1 MATNGARRRVAN
13 RYELEEELGHGGMG
27 VVWRATD
34 TLLARPVALKEVDLP
49 RGGDA
54 AQREGLRARVSREA
68 RAAARLSHPGVVT
81 VYDIAHDGGQ
91 DFIVM
96 ELVSAP
102 TLEELVRT
110 GGPLSPQRAARLG
123 LGLLDALE
131 AAHRAG
137 IVHRDLKPKN
147 VMVREDGATKLADFG
162 IASVQGDPRLT
173 ATGLVVGSPAYMA
186 PEQVEAQAVS
196 PATDLWALGATL
208 WFAVEGQA
216 PFGGGEFQTLSAI
229 VSGQPR
235 RPERLGPLT
244 PVLARLLVK
253 DPAARATPAQLR
265 PLLRQVAGS
274 AAGGGV
280 WTGGTAPSPF
290 ELGSPIGGL
299 GTGGRGSSAARDA
312 TVAVPPAGGPART
325 TPGGDPGRTVLPG
338 GGLGGPASPG
348 GGPGGA
354 ASPGGGLGGTIQTGG
369 KGASISSGGGLGGTG
384 SPGGPGGTGP
394 PTGVPARG
402 SVASGD
408 TPPVPS
414 RVRRREEDV
423 GTAVRGAPG
432 RRRGRRLPPVPPVPM
447 PGEPV
452 VAGRRRRRVR
462 VPVLFAAVAVVLA
475 GTIIWQ
481 GVSRDDDR
489 RTPSASTRRPGVPAG
504 WRSFQDPDGT
514 YRLSFPP
521 TWTPTDRGPFIDFTE
536 PGGERFFRVQPTT
549 DGMDPLTAQRS
560 LERSFMAR
568 HQGDDYRRLRLGPT
582 TFRSVPAAEWE
593 FTFLNEGR
601 LTRGYD
607 ITFTAAGRRHAILF
621 QSPGNRWAASGD
633 ELQAFLA
640 GFRPRG

>member
-186 PEQVEAQAVS
+186 PEQVEAREVS

-208 WFAVEGQA
+208 WFAVEGQP

-229 VSGQPR
+229 VAGQPR
-235 RPERLGPLT
+235 PPQRLGPLA

-253 DPAARATPAQLR
+253 DPAGRATPAQLR
-265 PLLRQVAGS
+265 PLLRQVAAGRPVE
-274 AAGGGV
+274 AAPAHPAPPGPGGPGRDGPPPAPGAP
-280 WTGGTAPSPF
+280 WTGATVVV
-290 ELGSPIGGL
+290 
-299 GTGGRGSSAARDA
+299 GGRDA
-312 TVAVPPAGGPART
+312 PAGPGKPPAGAAPA
-325 TPGGDPGRTVLPG
+325 
-338 GGLGGPASPG
+338 PG
-348 GGPGGA
+348 GGPAAAGNGA
-354 ASPGGGLGGTIQTGG
+354 QASG
-369 KGASISSGGGLGGTG
+369 
-384 SPGGPGGTGP
+384 
-394 PTGVPARG
+394 
-402 SVASGD
+402 GD

-414 RVRRREEDV
+414 RVRRRQGDDA
-423 GTAVRGAPG
+423 TAVRAPAG

-452 VAGRRRRRVR
+452 LPGGRRRRARL
-462 VPVLFAAVAVVLA
+462 PVLFAAAAVVLA
-475 GTIIWQ
+475 GTVVWQ
-481 GVSRDDDR
+481 GVTRDDRDR
-489 RTPSASTRRPGVPAG
+489 PSATRRPAVPAS
-504 WRSFQDPDGT
+504 WQRFEDPEGT

-521 TWTPTDRGPFIDFTE
+521 TWAPDDQGPYTDFTE
-536 PGGERFFRVQPTT
+536 PGGERLFRVQPTT
-549 DGMDPLTAQRS
+549 DGMAPLDAQRS
-560 LERSFMAR
+560 LERSFEAR
-568 HQGDDYRRLRLGPT
+568 HPDDDYHRVRLGT
-582 TFRSVPAAEWE
+582 TSFRSLPAAEWE
-593 FTFLNEGR
+593 FTFLDEGR

-607 ITFTAAGRRHAILF
+607 ITFLVGQHRHAILF
-621 QSPGNRWAASGD
+621 LAPADRWAASQD

-640 GFRPRG
+640 GFRPRD

>member
-1 MATNGARRRVAN
+1 MATNGAGRRVAN
-13 RYELEEELGHGGMG
+13 RYELTDELGHGGMG

-34 TLLARPVALKEVDLP
+34 TLLGRQVALKEVDLP
-49 RGGDA
+49 RGVEA
-54 AQREGLRARVSREA
+54 AGRESLRARVSREA

-81 VYDIAHDGGQ
+81 VYDIAHDGEH

-110 GGPLSPQRAARLG
+110 GGPLAPQRAARLG

-208 WFAVEGQA
+208 WFAVEGQP

-229 VSGQPR
+229 VNGQPR

-253 DPAARATPAQLR
+253 DPASRATPAQLR
-265 PLLRQVAGS
+265 PLLRQIA
-274 AAGGGV
+274 
-280 WTGGTAPSPF
+280 
-290 ELGSPIGGL
+290 
-299 GTGGRGSSAARDA
+299 SSE
-312 TVAVPPAGGPART
+312 
-325 TPGGDPGRTVLPG
+325 
-338 GGLGGPASPG
+338 G
-348 GGPGGA
+348 GGPGTA
-354 ASPGGGLGGTIQTGG
+354 H
-369 KGASISSGGGLGGTG
+369 KGAGDPRRDATG
-384 SPGGPGGTGP
+384 HWAAATVVVGGPNAPARADPNAPARPAPAGAGPARPTPPGTAP
-394 PTGVPARG
+394 PPGTEARG

-414 RVRRREEDV
+414 RVQRREEDA
-423 GTAVRGAPG
+423 GTAVRGAAPG
-432 RRRGRRLPPVPPVPM
+432 RRRRLPPVPPVPL

-452 VAGRRRRRVR
+452 FAGGRRRRLRL
-462 VPVLFAAVAVVLA
+462 PVVFAAVAVVLA
-475 GTIIWQ
+475 GSIIWQ
-481 GVSRDDDR
+481 GVTRDDDQ
-489 RTPSASTRRPGVPAG
+489 RTPSATTRRPGVPAA

-549 DGMDPLTAQRS
+549 DGMAPLTAQRS

-568 HQGDDYRRLRLGPT
+568 HPGDDYRRLRLGTT
-582 TFRSVPAAEWE
+582 TFRSMPAAEWE

-607 ITFTAAGRRHAILF
+607 ITFTAGGRRHAILF
-621 QSPGNRWAASGD
+621 QSPASRWAASQD
-633 ELQAFLA
+633 ELQSFLA
-640 GFRPRG
+640 GFRARG

>member
-1 MATNGARRRVAN
+1 MATNGAGRRVAN
-13 RYELEEELGHGGMG
+13 RYELTDELGHGGMG

-34 TLLARPVALKEVDLP
+34 TLLGRQVALKEVDLP
-49 RGGDA
+49 RGVEA
-54 AQREGLRARVSREA
+54 AGRESLRARVSREA

-81 VYDIAHDGGQ
+81 VYDIAHDGEQ

-110 GGPLSPQRAARLG
+110 GGPLAPQRAARLG

-208 WFAVEGQA
+208 WFAVEGQP

-229 VSGQPR
+229 VNGQPR

-253 DPAARATPAQLR
+253 DPASRATPAQLR
-265 PLLRQVAGS
+265 PLLRQIA
-274 AAGGGV
+274 
-280 WTGGTAPSPF
+280 
-290 ELGSPIGGL
+290 
-299 GTGGRGSSAARDA
+299 SSE
-312 TVAVPPAGGPART
+312 
-325 TPGGDPGRTVLPG
+325 
-338 GGLGGPASPG
+338 G
-348 GGPGGA
+348 GGPGTA
-354 ASPGGGLGGTIQTGG
+354 H
-369 KGASISSGGGLGGTG
+369 KGAGDPRRDATG
-384 SPGGPGGTGP
+384 HWAAATVVVGGPNAPARADPNAPARPAPAGAGPGRPTPPGTAP
-394 PTGVPARG
+394 PAGAEARG
-402 SVASGD
+402 SKASGD

-414 RVRRREEDV
+414 RVQRREEDA
-423 GTAVRGAPG
+423 GTAVRGAAP
-432 RRRGRRLPPVPPVPM
+432 RRRRRRLPPVPPVPL

-452 VAGRRRRRVR
+452 LAGGRRRRLRL
-462 VPVLFAAVAVVLA
+462 PVVFAAVAVVLA
-475 GTIIWQ
+475 GSIIWQ
-481 GVSRDDDR
+481 GVTRDDDQ
-489 RTPSASTRRPGVPAG
+489 RTPSATTRRPGVPAG

-549 DGMDPLTAQRS
+549 DGMAPLTAQRS

-568 HQGDDYRRLRLGPT
+568 HPGDDYRRLRLGTT
-582 TFRSVPAAEWE
+582 TFRSMPAAEWE

-607 ITFTAAGRRHAILF
+607 ITFTAGGRRHAILF
-621 QSPGNRWAASGD
+621 QSPASRWAASRD
-633 ELQAFLA
+633 ELQSFLA
-640 GFRPRG
+640 GFRARG

>member
-1 MATNGARRRVAN
+1 MATNGAGRRVAN
-13 RYELEEELGHGGMG
+13 RYELTDELGHGGMG

-34 TLLARPVALKEVDLP
+34 TLLGRQVALKEVDLP
-49 RGGDA
+49 RGVEA
-54 AQREGLRARVSREA
+54 AGRESLRARVSREA

-81 VYDIAHDGGQ
+81 VYDIAHDGEQ

-110 GGPLSPQRAARLG
+110 GGPLAPQRAARLG

-208 WFAVEGQA
+208 WFAVEGQP

-229 VSGQPR
+229 VNGQPR

-253 DPAARATPAQLR
+253 DPASRATPAQLR
-265 PLLRQVAGS
+265 PLLRQIA
-274 AAGGGV
+274 
-280 WTGGTAPSPF
+280 
-290 ELGSPIGGL
+290 
-299 GTGGRGSSAARDA
+299 SSE
-312 TVAVPPAGGPART
+312 
-325 TPGGDPGRTVLPG
+325 
-338 GGLGGPASPG
+338 G
-348 GGPGGA
+348 GGPGTA
-354 ASPGGGLGGTIQTGG
+354 H
-369 KGASISSGGGLGGTG
+369 KGAGDPRRDATG
-384 SPGGPGGTGP
+384 HWAAATVVVGGPNAPARADPNAPARPAPAGAGPARPTPPGTAP
-394 PTGVPARG
+394 PAGTEARG

-414 RVRRREEDV
+414 RVQRREEDA
-423 GTAVRGAPG
+423 GTAVRGAAP
-432 RRRGRRLPPVPPVPM
+432 RRRRRRLPPVPPVPL

-452 VAGRRRRRVR
+452 LAGGRRRRLRL
-462 VPVLFAAVAVVLA
+462 PVVFAAVAVVLA
-475 GTIIWQ
+475 GSIIWQ
-481 GVSRDDDR
+481 GVTRDDDQ
-489 RTPSASTRRPGVPAG
+489 RTPSATTRRPGVPAG

-549 DGMDPLTAQRS
+549 DGMAPLTAQRS

-568 HQGDDYRRLRLGPT
+568 HPGDDYQRLRLGAT
-582 TFRSVPAAEWE
+582 TFRSMPAAEWE

-607 ITFTAAGRRHAILF
+607 ITFTAGGRRHAILF
-621 QSPGNRWAASGD
+621 QSPASRWAASRD
-633 ELQAFLA
+633 ELQSFLA
-640 GFRPRG
+640 GFRARG

>member
-1 MATNGARRRVAN
+1 MTANGARRRIAN

-54 AQREGLRARVSREA
+54 AEREGLRARVSREA

-110 GGPLSPQRAARLG
+110 GGPLSPQQAARLG

-173 ATGLVVGSPAYMA
+173 ATGLVVGSPGYMA
-186 PEQVEAQAVS
+186 PEQVEARDVS

-208 WFAVEGQA
+208 WFAVEGQP
-216 PFGGGEFQTLSAI
+216 PFGGGEFQTLNAI
-229 VSGQPR
+229 VAGQPR
-235 RPERLGPLT
+235 PPQRLGPLA

-253 DPAARATPAQLR
+253 DPAGRATPAQLR
-265 PLLRQVAGS
+265 PLLHQVAAGQRVQTAQAQPGTRAADPGRRGAGPWTGATVVVGGRGVPDAPGGTGKPTAPPPGPVP
-274 AAGGGV
+274 AAGGG
-280 WTGGTAPSPF
+280 
-290 ELGSPIGGL
+290 
-299 GTGGRGSSAARDA
+299 SAA
-312 TVAVPPAGGPART
+312 TGN
-325 TPGGDPGRTVLPG
+325 GGD
-338 GGLGGPASPG
+338 ASG
-348 GGPGGA
+348 
-354 ASPGGGLGGTIQTGG
+354 
-369 KGASISSGGGLGGTG
+369 
-384 SPGGPGGTGP
+384 
-394 PTGVPARG
+394 
-402 SVASGD
+402 GD

-414 RVRRREEDV
+414 RARRREGD
-423 GTAVRGAPG
+423 GAAAGPPPAG
-432 RRRGRRLPPVPPVPM
+432 RRRRGRLPPVPPVPM

-452 VAGRRRRRVR
+452 FTGARRRRARL
-462 VPVLFAAVAVVLA
+462 PVVFAAAAVVLA
-475 GTIIWQ
+475 GTIVWQ
-481 GVSRDDDR
+481 GLTRDDAQER
-489 RTPSASTRRPGVPAG
+489 PPATARRPTVPAS

-549 DGMDPLTAQRS
+549 DGMAPLTAQRS
-560 LERSFMAR
+560 LERSFEAR
-568 HQGDDYRRLRLGPT
+568 HPNDGYRRLRLGTT

-593 FTFLNEGR
+593 FTFLDEGR

-607 ITFTAAGRRHAILF
+607 ITFNAAGRRHAILF
-621 QSPGNRWAASGD
+621 QSPADRWDASQD
-633 ELQAFLA
+633 EVQAFLA

>member
-34 TLLARPVALKEVDLP
+34 TLLSRPVALKEVDLP

-54 AQREGLRARVSREA
+54 AGREGLRARVSREA
-68 RAAARLSHPGVVT
+68 RAGARLSHPGVVT

-110 GGPLSPQRAARLG
+110 GGPLSPQRAAQLG

-186 PEQVEAQAVS
+186 PEQVEAQDVS

-208 WFAVEGQA
+208 WFAVEGQP
-216 PFGGGEFQTLSAI
+216 PFGGGEFQTLNAI
-229 VSGQPR
+229 VAGQPR
-235 RPERLGPLT
+235 PPQRLGPLA

-253 DPAARATPAQLR
+253 DPAGRATPAQLR
-265 PLLRQVAGS
+265 PLLRQVASDQRVEGGPGPAPPPGAVP
-274 AAGGGV
+274 AAGGGP
-280 WTGGTAPSPF
+280 A
-290 ELGSPIGGL
+290 
-299 GTGGRGSSAARDA
+299 
-312 TVAVPPAGGPART
+312 PAGD
-325 TPGGDPGRTVLPG
+325 GGD
-338 GGLGGPASPG
+338 ASG
-348 GGPGGA
+348 
-354 ASPGGGLGGTIQTGG
+354 
-369 KGASISSGGGLGGTG
+369 
-384 SPGGPGGTGP
+384 
-394 PTGVPARG
+394 
-402 SVASGD
+402 GD

-414 RVRRREEDV
+414 RVRLPEGD
-423 GTAVRGAPG
+423 GATAVRAPAG
-432 RRRGRRLPPVPPVPM
+432 RRRRRRLPPVPPVPM

-452 VAGRRRRRVR
+452 FPGVRRRRARLPLV
-462 VPVLFAAVAVVLA
+462 FAAAAVVLA
-475 GTIIWQ
+475 GTIVWQ
-481 GVSRDDDR
+481 GLTRDGTQER
-489 RTPSASTRRPGVPAG
+489 PPAGARRPAVPAS

-549 DGMDPLTAQRS
+549 DGMAPLTAQRS
-560 LERSFMAR
+560 LERSFEAR
-568 HQGDDYRRLRLGPT
+568 HPDDDYRRLRLGTT

-593 FTFLNEGR
+593 FTYLDGGR

-607 ITFTAAGRRHAILF
+607 ITFTMGQRRHAILF
-621 QSPGNRWAASGD
+621 QSPADRWDASRD
-633 ELQAFLA
+633 EVRAFLA

>member
-1 MATNGARRRVAN
+1 MTTNGTGRRVAN
-13 RYELEEELGHGGMG
+13 RYELEAELGHGGMG

-34 TLLARPVALKEVDLP
+34 TLLARQVALKEVDLP

-54 AQREGLRARVSREA
+54 AEREGLRARVSREA

-81 VYDIAHDGGQ
+81 VYDIAHDGDQ

-102 TLEELVRT
+102 TLEDLVRAS
-110 GGPLSPQRAARLG
+110 GPLAPERAARLG

-137 IVHRDLKPKN
+137 IVHRDLKPRN

-186 PEQVEAQAVS
+186 PEQVEAEAVS

-208 WFAVEGQA
+208 WFAVEGEP

-229 VSGQPR
+229 VNGRPRQPQ
-235 RPERLGPLT
+235 RLGPLT

-253 DPAARATPAQLR
+253 DPAGRATPAELR
-265 PLLRQVAGS
+265 PLLRRVASGQGATVAG
-274 AAGGGV
+274 APGAGTRARAGTGPPAPAEGGTELVAPPGRPAGGG
-280 WTGGTAPSPF
+280 GPA
-290 ELGSPIGGL
+290 GL
-299 GTGGRGSSAARDA
+299 AGR
-312 TVAVPPAGGPART
+312 PAGGGERSAVPDLAGAGGGR
-325 TPGGDPGRTVLPG
+325 PGGTGVG
-338 GGLGGPASPG
+338 G
-348 GGPGGA
+348 GGPGTA
-354 ASPGGGLGGTIQTGG
+354 
-369 KGASISSGGGLGGTG
+369 
-384 SPGGPGGTGP
+384 
-394 PTGVPARG
+394 
-402 SVASGD
+402 ASGD

-414 RVRRREEDV
+414 RVRRRQGGD
-423 GTAVRGAPG
+423 GPPGPPGPPSPAG
-432 RRRGRRLPPVPPVPM
+432 RRRGRRLPPVPPVPL

-452 VAGRRRRRVR
+452 RARGRRRRVR
-462 VPVLFAAVAVVLA
+462 LPVVVAAVAVLLA
-475 GTIIWQ
+475 GAIVWQ
-481 GVSRDDDR
+481 GLGGDGGDR
-489 RTPSASTRRPGVPAG
+489 RPPAGTGRPTVPAA
-504 WRSFQDPDGT
+504 WRTFQDPDGT

-521 TWTPTDRGPFIDFTE
+521 TWTPTDRGAFIDFTE

-560 LERSFMAR
+560 LEGSFIAR
-568 HQGDDYRRLRLGPT
+568 HPGDDYRRLRLGST
-582 TFRSVPAAEWE
+582 TFRSLPAVEWE
-593 FTFLNEGR
+593 FTFLMEGR
-601 LTRGYD
+601 PTRGYD
-607 ITFTAAGRRHAILF
+607 LTFRVGQHRHAILF
-621 QSPGNRWAASGD
+621 QAPAGRWAASRD

>member
-1 MATNGARRRVAN
+1 MATNGAGRRVAN
-13 RYELEEELGHGGMG
+13 RYELTDELGHGGMG

-34 TLLARPVALKEVDLP
+34 TLLGRQVALKEVDLP
-49 RGGDA
+49 RGVEA
-54 AQREGLRARVSREA
+54 AGRESLRARVSREA

-81 VYDIAHDGGQ
+81 VYDIAHDGEH

-110 GGPLSPQRAARLG
+110 GGPLAPQRAARLG

-208 WFAVEGQA
+208 WFAVEGQP

-229 VSGQPR
+229 VNGQPR

-253 DPAARATPAQLR
+253 DPASRATPAQLR
-265 PLLRQVAGS
+265 PLLRQIA
-274 AAGGGV
+274 
-280 WTGGTAPSPF
+280 
-290 ELGSPIGGL
+290 
-299 GTGGRGSSAARDA
+299 SSE
-312 TVAVPPAGGPART
+312 
-325 TPGGDPGRTVLPG
+325 
-338 GGLGGPASPG
+338 G
-348 GGPGGA
+348 GGPGTA
-354 ASPGGGLGGTIQTGG
+354 H
-369 KGASISSGGGLGGTG
+369 KGAGDPRRDATG
-384 SPGGPGGTGP
+384 HWAAATVVVGGPNAPARADPNAPARPAPAGAGPARPTPPGTAP
-394 PTGVPARG
+394 PAGTEARG

-414 RVRRREEDV
+414 RVQRREEDA
-423 GTAVRGAPG
+423 GTAVRGAAP
-432 RRRGRRLPPVPPVPM
+432 RRRRRRLPPVPPVPL

-452 VAGRRRRRVR
+452 FAGGRRRRLRL
-462 VPVLFAAVAVVLA
+462 PVVFAAVAVVLA
-475 GTIIWQ
+475 GSIIWQ
-481 GVSRDDDR
+481 GVTRDDDQ
-489 RTPSASTRRPGVPAG
+489 RTPSATTRRPGVPAG

-549 DGMDPLTAQRS
+549 DGMAPLTAQRS

-568 HQGDDYRRLRLGPT
+568 HPGDDYRRLRLGTT
-582 TFRSVPAAEWE
+582 TFRSMPAAEWE

-607 ITFTAAGRRHAILF
+607 ITFTAGGRRHAILF
-621 QSPGNRWAASGD
+621 QSPASRWAASRD
-633 ELQAFLA
+633 ELQSFLA
-640 GFRPRG
+640 GFRARG

>member
-1 MATNGARRRVAN
+1 MATNGAGRRVAN
-13 RYELEEELGHGGMG
+13 RYELTDELGHGGMG

-34 TLLARPVALKEVDLP
+34 TLLGRQVALKEVDLP
-49 RGGDA
+49 RGVEAGG
-54 AQREGLRARVSREA
+54 RESLRARVSREA

-81 VYDIAHDGGQ
+81 VYDIAHDGEQ

-110 GGPLSPQRAARLG
+110 GGPLAPQRAARLG

-208 WFAVEGQA
+208 WFAVEGQP

-229 VSGQPR
+229 VNGQPR

-253 DPAARATPAQLR
+253 EPAGRATPAQLR
-265 PLLRQVAGS
+265 PLLRQVAEG
-274 AAGGGV
+274 AGGGV
-280 WTGGTAPSPF
+280 WTTGTAPSSIG
-290 ELGSPIGGL
+290 LRSPTGGP
-299 GTGGRGSSAARDA
+299 GTGGRGAGAAGDATVVGSRGSGAAGDA
-312 TVAVPPAGGPART
+312 TVAGRR
-325 TPGGDPGRTVLPG
+325 GD
-338 GGLGGPASPG
+338 
-348 GGPGGA
+348 
-354 ASPGGGLGGTIQTGG
+354 
-369 KGASISSGGGLGGTG
+369 
-384 SPGGPGGTGP
+384 
-394 PTGVPARG
+394 
-402 SVASGD
+402 VASGD

-414 RVRRREEDV
+414 RVRRREEDA
-423 GTAVRGAPG
+423 GAAGRGAAPG
-432 RRRGRRLPPVPPVPM
+432 RRRRLPPVPPVPL

-452 VAGRRRRRVR
+452 FGGRRRRVR
-462 VPVLFAAVAVVLA
+462 LPMVFAAVAVVLA

-481 GVSRDDDR
+481 GVSRDDDQ
-489 RTPSASTRRPGVPAG
+489 RTPSATTRRPGVPAG

-521 TWTPTDRGPFIDFTE
+521 TWTPTDRGSFIDFTE

-549 DGMDPLTAQRS
+549 DGMAPLTAQRS

-568 HQGDDYRRLRLGPT
+568 HPGDDYRRLRLGAT
-582 TFRSVPAAEWE
+582 TFRGVPAAEWE

-607 ITFTAAGRRHAILF
+607 ITFTAGGRRHAILF
-621 QSPGNRWAASGD
+621 QAPAGRWAASRD
-633 ELQAFLA
+633 ELQAFLT
-640 GFRPRG
+640 GFRARG

>member
-1 MATNGARRRVAN
+1 MAANGAGRRVAN
-13 RYELEEELGHGGMG
+13 RYELESELGHGGMG

-34 TLLARPVALKEVDLP
+34 TLLARQVALKEVDLP

-54 AQREGLRARVSREA
+54 AEREGLRARVSREA

-102 TLEELVRT
+102 TLEELVRG
-110 GGPLSPQRAARLG
+110 GGPLPPERAARLG

-137 IVHRDLKPKN
+137 IVHRDLKPRN
-147 VMVREDGATKLADFG
+147 VMVREDGSTKLADFG

-208 WFAVEGQA
+208 WFAVEGQP

-235 RPERLGPLT
+235 QPQRLGPLT

-253 DPAARATPAQLR
+253 EPAARATPAELR
-265 PLLRQVAGS
+265 PLLRRVAAGQDATVVAAPAAATPARAGQS
-274 AAGGGV
+274 PAGTAATGGPAGGG
-280 WTGGTAPSPF
+280 
-290 ELGSPIGGL
+290 
-299 GTGGRGSSAARDA
+299 GRG
-312 TVAVPPAGGPART
+312 T
-325 TPGGDPGRTVLPG
+325 
-338 GGLGGPASPG
+338 
-348 GGPGGA
+348 
-354 ASPGGGLGGTIQTGG
+354 
-369 KGASISSGGGLGGTG
+369 
-384 SPGGPGGTGP
+384 
-394 PTGVPARG
+394 
-402 SVASGD
+402 VASGD

-414 RVRRREEDV
+414 RVRRRQGEDAPAAAT
-423 GTAVRGAPG
+423 GGPG
-432 RRRGRRLPPVPPVPM
+432 RRKGRRLPPVPPVPM

-452 VAGRRRRRVR
+452 WPGGRRRRARL
-462 VPVLFAAVAVVLA
+462 PVMFAAVAVLLA
-475 GTIIWQ
+475 GAVVWQ
-481 GVSRDDDR
+481 GLGGDDR
-489 RTPSASTRRPGVPAG
+489 GRRPPSDTSRPAVPAG
-504 WRSFQDPDGT
+504 WRTFQDPDGT

-521 TWTPTDRGPFIDFTE
+521 TWTPTDRGAFIDFTE
-536 PGGERFFRVQPTT
+536 PGGERFFRVQPTS
-549 DGMDPLTAQRS
+549 DGMAPLVAQRS

-568 HQGDDYRRLRLGPT
+568 HPDDGYRRLRLGPT
-582 TFRSVPAAEWE
+582 TFRSLPAAEWE
-593 FTFLNEGR
+593 FTFVVEGR
-601 LTRGYD
+601 PTRGYD
-607 ITFTAAGRRHAILF
+607 LTFSVGQRRHAILF
-621 QSPGNRWAASGD
+621 QSPASRWAASRD

-640 GFRPRG
+640 GFRPRS

>member
-1 MATNGARRRVAN
+1 MATKGAGRRVAN
-13 RYELEEELGHGGMG
+13 RYELAEELGHGGMG

-34 TLLARPVALKEVDLP
+34 TLLARQVALKEVDLP
-49 RGGDA
+49 RGVDEA
-54 AQREGLRARVSREA
+54 EREGLRARVSREA

-81 VYDIAHDGGQ
+81 VYDIAHDGDQ

-110 GGPLSPQRAARLG
+110 RGPLPPERAARLG

-137 IVHRDLKPKN
+137 IVHRDLKPRN

-208 WFAVEGQA
+208 WFGVEGQA

-235 RPERLGPLT
+235 RPERLGPLA

-253 DPAARATPAQLR
+253 EPEGRATPAQLR
-265 PLLRQVAGS
+265 PLLRRV
-274 AAGGGV
+274 AAGGGR
-280 WTGGTAPSPF
+280 AADPP
-290 ELGSPIGGL
+290 LGDPAG
-299 GTGGRGSSAARDA
+299 AAGPWAGAA
-312 TVAVPPAGGPART
+312 TVVVAGR
-325 TPGGDPGRTVLPG
+325 
-338 GGLGGPASPG
+338 
-348 GGPGGA
+348 
-354 ASPGGGLGGTIQTGG
+354 
-369 KGASISSGGGLGGTG
+369 
-384 SPGGPGGTGP
+384 GGPGGTPGP
-394 PTGVPARG
+394 GGTGGPGGPDDGTAGGVPHGSAAGRERG

-414 RVRRREEDV
+414 RVRRREGD
-423 GTAVRGAPG
+423 GAPAG
-432 RRRGRRLPPVPPVPM
+432 RAPGGRRGRRLPPVPPVPM

-452 VAGRRRRRVR
+452 LSGARRRRAR
-462 VPVLFAAVAVVLA
+462 VPVVLAAVAVVLFGA
-475 GTIIWQ
+475 VIWQ
-481 GVSRDDDR
+481 GLTRDPGER
-489 RTPSASTRRPGVPAG
+489 RPPATTRRPAVPAD

-521 TWTPTDRGPFIDFTE
+521 TWRPSDRGPFIDFTE
-536 PGGERFFRVQPTT
+536 PGGQRFFRVQPTT
-549 DGMDPLTAQRS
+549 DGLPPLSAQRS
-560 LERSFMAR
+560 LERSFIAR
-568 HQGDDYRRLRLGPT
+568 HPGDDYRRLRLAAT
-582 TFRSVPAAEWE
+582 TFRNVTAAEWE
-593 FTFLNEGR
+593 FTFLDEGR
-601 LTRGYD
+601 LMRGYD
-607 ITFTAAGRRHAILF
+607 LTFVAAGRRHAILF
-621 QSPGNRWAASGD
+621 QAPASRWAASRD

-640 GFRPRG
+640 GFRPRA

>member
-1 MATNGARRRVAN
+1 MATNGAGRRVAN

-34 TLLARPVALKEVDLP
+34 TLLGRQVALKEVDLP
-49 RGGDA
+49 RGSQGED
-54 AQREGLRARVSREA
+54 RDGLRARVSREA

-81 VYDIAHDGGQ
+81 VYDIAHDGDR

-110 GGPLSPQRAARLG
+110 GGPLNPERAARLG

-186 PEQVEAQAVS
+186 PEQVEAEPVS

-208 WFAVEGQA
+208 WFAVEGQP

-229 VSGQPR
+229 VNGQPR

-253 DPAARATPAQLR
+253 DPAGRATPAQLR
-265 PLLRQVAGS
+265 PLLRQVAAG
-274 AAGGGV
+274 AGGGV
-280 WTGGTAPSPF
+280 WTTGTAPSSI
-290 ELGSPIGGL
+290 ERRSATGGL
-299 GTGGRGSSAARDA
+299 GTGGRGSGAARDA
-312 TVAVPPAGGPART
+312 TVV
-325 TPGGDPGRTVLPG
+325 
-338 GGLGGPASPG
+338 
-348 GGPGGA
+348 
-354 ASPGGGLGGTIQTGG
+354 G
-369 KGASISSGGGLGGTG
+369 KG
-384 SPGGPGGTGP
+384 
-394 PTGVPARG
+394 G

-414 RVRRREEDV
+414 RVRRREEDA

-432 RRRGRRLPPVPPVPM
+432 RRRRRLPPVPPVPL

-452 VAGRRRRRVR
+452 FAGAPRRRVR
-462 VPVLFAAVAVVLA
+462 LPIVFAAVAVVLA
-475 GTIIWQ
+475 GTIVWQ
-481 GVSRDDDR
+481 GATRDDQ
-489 RTPSASTRRPGVPAG
+489 RTPSSTTRRPAVPAS

-549 DGMDPLTAQRS
+549 DGMTPLAAQRN

-568 HQGDDYRRLRLGPT
+568 HPGDDYRRVRLGPT

-607 ITFTAAGRRHAILF
+607 ITFTAGGRRHAILF
-621 QSPGNRWAASGD
+621 QSPANRWAASRD

-640 GFRPRG
+640 GYRPRG

>member
-1 MATNGARRRVAN
+1 MATNGTGRRVAN

-34 TLLARPVALKEVDLP
+34 TLLARQVALKEVDLP

-54 AQREGLRARVSREA
+54 AEREGLRARVSREA

-102 TLEELVRT
+102 TLEELVRSE
-110 GGPLSPQRAARLG
+110 GPLPPERAARLG

-186 PEQVEAQAVS
+186 PEQVEAEPVS

-208 WFAVEGQA
+208 WFAVEGQP

-229 VSGQPR
+229 VNGQPR
-235 RPERLGPLT
+235 RPQRLGILA

-253 DPAARATPAQLR
+253 DPTSRATPSQLR
-265 PLLRQVAGS
+265 PLLRQVASGQGR
-274 AAGGGV
+274 GGGQV
-280 WTGGTAPSPF
+280 HGVPAGDAATRTAADHWA
-290 ELGSPIGGL
+290 GA
-299 GTGGRGSSAARDA
+299 TVVVGGRGAPTAPGPAGEPAAGPA
-312 TVAVPPAGGPART
+312 GPAGEPPAGGDR
-325 TPGGDPGRTVLPG
+325 GG
-338 GGLGGPASPG
+338 
-348 GGPGGA
+348 
-354 ASPGGGLGGTIQTGG
+354 IE
-369 KGASISSGGGLGGTG
+369 
-384 SPGGPGGTGP
+384 
-394 PTGVPARG
+394 
-402 SVASGD
+402 SGD

-414 RVRRREEDV
+414 RVRRREGD
-423 GTAVRGAPG
+423 GDTAVRAPNKG
-432 RRRGRRLPPVPPVPM
+432 RRRRRRLPPVPPVPM
-447 PGEPV
+447 SGEPV
-452 VAGRRRRRVR
+452 YAGARRPRARL
-462 VPVLFAAVAVVLA
+462 PVVFAAVAVVLA
-475 GTIIWQ
+475 GTFVWQ
-481 GVSRDDDR
+481 SLTRGDQER
-489 RTPSASTRRPGVPAG
+489 RTTAETRRPAVPAS

-549 DGMDPLTAQRS
+549 DGLAPLVAQRN
-560 LERSFMAR
+560 LERAFMAR
-568 HQGDDYRRLRLGPT
+568 HPGDGYRRLRLSST

-593 FTFLNEGR
+593 FTFLDEGR
-601 LTRGYD
+601 PTRGYD
-607 ITFTAAGRRHAILF
+607 ITFVAAGRRHAILF
-621 QSPGNRWAASGD
+621 QAPANRWAGSRD
-633 ELQAFLA
+633 ELQSFLA